1 MFLCQHMC
9 RRGFEGFT
17 FLYNKSMYIMPRIL
31 CTSTCA
37 LKGVVWQK
45 LAGWYSRSGTDGL
58 LYMYFLC
65 KVLRTW

>member
-1 MFLCQHMC
+1 MLLCQHMC
-9 RRGFEGFT
+9 IRGFEGFM
-17 FLYNKSMYIMPRIL
+17 FLYNKSMYIMLKIL

-37 LKGVVWQK
+37 LRGMGWQK
-45 LAGWYSRSGTDGL
+45 VAGWYSRSGTDGL